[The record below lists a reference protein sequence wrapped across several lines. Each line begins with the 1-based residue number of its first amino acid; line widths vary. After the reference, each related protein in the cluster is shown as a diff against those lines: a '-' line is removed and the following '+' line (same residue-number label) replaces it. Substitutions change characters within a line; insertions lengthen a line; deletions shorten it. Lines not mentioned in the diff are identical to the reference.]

1 MSYVLEITD
10 DNGEIKYVS
19 TGTATSILSRVCFKI

>member
-19 TGTATSILSRVCFKI
+19 TGTASILSRVCFKI